1 MNSIRIVASAGS
13 GKTTEFIR
21 LYKEY
26 ISNGVPQE
34 AIQILM
40 FSRAARADFKER
52 LGVVAKQKKP
62 KILISKAKI
71 NTIHSLASL
80 IVKGVRGRG
89 TEKES

>member
-1 MNSIRIVASAGS
+1 
-13 GKTTEFIR
+13 
-21 LYKEY
+21 
-26 ISNGVPQE
+26 
-34 AIQILM
+34 M

-52 LGVVAKQKKP
+52 LGVVAKQKRP